1 MDGNNHSCA
10 KIIAKKGEFAWWRV
24 YLEEDYYIDKVI
36 IYFKPNSSG
45 WLLLSLINCKFKF
58 HIACKLK
65 IKFHAFVDVFTIN
78 YFNVYVSNDNN
89 NFEKDVCEGFNTTT
103 ELTKLSRSFI

>member
-24 YLEEDYYIDKVI
+24 FLEEDYYIDKVV

-58 HIACKLK
+58 DIACKLK
-65 IKFHAFVDVFTIN
+65 IKSHAFADVFTIN

-103 ELTKLSRSFI
+103 ELTILSRSFI